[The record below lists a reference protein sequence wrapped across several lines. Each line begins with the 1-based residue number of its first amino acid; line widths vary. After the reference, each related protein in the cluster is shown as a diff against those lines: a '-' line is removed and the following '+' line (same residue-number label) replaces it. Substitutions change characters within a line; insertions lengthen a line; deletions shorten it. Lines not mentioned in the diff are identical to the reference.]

1 VASAIGTGELLKNR
15 YRLERTLGR
24 GGMAA
29 VWLGHDEVL
38 DRQVAVKVLSDTIAS
53 DPDFVA
59 RFRREARTAAG
70 LSHPNLVGVYDFS
83 DEGERPYLVMQLVP
97 GEDLSSRLA
106 QGKGVDCDKLAREL
120 LEALAH
126 IHAVGILHRDIKPA
140 NIIIEPD
147 GTAKLIDFG
156 IALPADAT
164 ALTSPGLILGTER
177 YAAPEVMEG
186 HAATER
192 SDLYSCGVVLRACEG
207 ECSRALGAVV
217 EWLTGKDPRSR
228 PTSARQA
235 LERLQRADAIGQPT
249 QAYDP
254 TFARARTEPEP
265 VARPA
270 AQEPPPRA
278 RPATGSRRSRWGAT
292 AALLA
297 FLAALAVIALVA
309 LNGGGDDSAGGGD
322 RAAQVKGGKGEGSQ
336 AGDRSQAA
344 SGGGAESADSSGSP
358 TPAESAGSSEAAE
371 APAATEPTGGSEAAV
386 PTASGTDPE
395 RGGALNEEGFALIQA
410 GEYEA
415 AVPVLEEAVGS
426 FPEGSED
433 VDYAYALFNLG
444 NALRLSGRPEEAI
457 PVLEQRLQIPNQTA
471 TVEEEL
477 EAARAEA
484 G

>member
-1 VASAIGTGELLKNR
+1 VASAIGSGELLKDR

-38 DRQVAVKVLSDTIAS
+38 DRPVAVKVLSDTIAS
-53 DPDFVA
+53 DPGFVA
-59 RFRREARTAAG
+59 RFRREAQMAAG

-83 DEGERPYLVMQLVP
+83 EEGERPYLVMQFVP
-97 GEDLSSRLA
+97 GEDLSSRLNR
-106 QGKGVDCDKLAREL
+106 GEGVDCDKLAREL

-186 HAATER
+186 KAATER
-192 SDLYSCGVVLRACEG
+192 SDLYSCGVVLRSCEG
-207 ECSRALGAVV
+207 RCSRELGALVD
-217 EWLTGKDPRSR
+217 WLTSKDPGSR
-228 PTSARQA
+228 PASARQA
-235 LERLQRADAIGQPT
+235 LVRLHRRDAISDQPT
-249 QAYDP
+249 QAFDP
-254 TFARARTEPEP
+254 TFARRADGDRDPEP
-265 VARPA
+265 VA
-270 AQEPPPRA
+270 PPPPPPSR
-278 RPATGSRRSRWGAT
+278 RQTGSHRSRWGAA
-292 AALLA
+292 AALIG
-297 FLAALAVIALVA
+297 FLVAIAAIALVA
-309 LNGGGDDSAGGGD
+309 LNGGDDPARDAGPK
-322 RAAQVKGGKGEGSQ
+322 AAQAKDRKVGS
-336 AGDRSQAA
+336 
-344 SGGGAESADSSGSP
+344 
-358 TPAESAGSSEAAE
+358 
-371 APAATEPTGGSEAAV
+371 APAAGADAERTSDPAPTEATGSTEDDDPEEPVEAPEPTGGTEATTTPA
-386 PTASGTDPE
+386 ASGEDPAL
-395 RGGALNEEGFALIQA
+395 GSALNEEGFSLIQA

-415 AVPVLEEAVGS
+415 AVPVLEEAVGA

-433 VDYAYALFNLG
+433 LDYAYALFNLG

-457 PVLEQRLQIPNQTA
+457 PILERRLEIPNQEGE
-471 TVEEEL
+471 VRQEL
-477 EAARAEA
+477 EAAEAEA